1 MKKEI
6 VILGSTGSIGNST
19 LKSIEKQNNF
29 IIKLLTTHSNIKK
42 VFKQAKKFKVKN
54 VIVENEK
61 KYREY
66 KFKFQKNKI
75 KLHLGFKNINKVLKK
90 KVLYCVNSISGIDG
104 LEPTLHII
112 PFTKNILIANKE
124 SIICGWDLISK
135 QLKKHNTKFIPVDSE
150 HYAIWKLIKYED
162 YKNID
167 KIILTASG
175 GPFLNINKQK
185 ISNIKPEQALKHPNW
200 NMGKKISI
208 DSSTMMNK
216 VFEFIEAK
224 KIFNIDKKNL
234 SILIHPTSF
243 VHAIIF
249 FNSGIIKFLAH
260 DTKMTI
266 PISSALEIK
275 LKNKTNKFDNYLKN
289 LNNMKFIKPREKQF
303 PLLSVINMLPDKNS
317 FFETILITLNDDLVH
332 KYLNG
337 EINYISIQKNI
348 LSLINRPFLK
358 KFYKLKPKNIY
369 DIKNM
374 IMITK
379 NYISNNLKYYE
390 K

>member
-19 LKSIEKQNNF
+19 LISIEKQNNF
-29 IIKLLTTHSNIKK
+29 VIKLLTTHSNLKK

-66 KFKFQKNKI
+66 KFKFKKNNI
-75 KLHLGFKNINKVLKK
+75 KLHLGFKNINNVLKK
-90 KVLYCVNSISGIDG
+90 KVFYCVNSISGIDG
-104 LEPTLHII
+104 LEPTLNVI

-124 SIICGWDLISK
+124 SIICGWDLISE
-135 QLKKHNTKFIPVDSE
+135 QLKKHNTKFIPIDSE
-150 HYAIWKLIKYED
+150 HYAIWKLIKNED

-234 SILIHPTSF
+234 SILIHPISF
-243 VHAIIF
+243 VHAIIS

-289 LNNMKFIKPREKQF
+289 LNNMKFIKPNKKQF
-303 PLLSVINMLPDKNS
+303 PLLSVINMLPDRNS

-348 LSLINRPFLK
+348 LSLINRPFFK
-358 KFYKLKPKNIY
+358 KFYKLKPKSIY

-379 NYISNNLKYYE
+379 NYISNNLRYYE